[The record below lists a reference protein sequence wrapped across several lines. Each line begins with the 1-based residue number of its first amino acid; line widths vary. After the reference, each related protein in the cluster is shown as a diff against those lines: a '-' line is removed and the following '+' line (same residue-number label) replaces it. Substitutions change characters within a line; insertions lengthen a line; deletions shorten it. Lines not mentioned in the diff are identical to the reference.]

1 MIRNM
6 LYSIARIVTKSKIG
20 TILGMK
26 IERPI
31 ALETLKQD
39 DTVTSENHKLE
50 DMISLD
56 DVARSID
63 FELR

>member
-1 MIRNM
+1 MIRIM

-26 IERPI
+26 IEKPI
-31 ALETLKQD
+31 ALETLKQ

-56 DVARSID
+56 DIARSID

>member
-26 IERPI
+26 IEKPI

-39 DTVTSENHKLE
+39 TVTSENHTLK

-56 DVARSID
+56 DLARSTD